1 MRQHTLLAAGAS
13 ERNLLHLT
21 TACNPVAARRTFR
34 AAAGGRPQ
42 CNFALY
48 AWPDTGRHLHV

>member
-1 MRQHTLLAAGAS
+1 MRQHTLLAADAS
-13 ERNLLHLT
+13 ERNLLHLNHRR
-21 TACNPVAARRTFR
+21 NPVAARRTFR

-42 CNFALY
+42 CNFARY